1 MKEITITLTLDELN
15 VLLAGLGKL
24 PLEASIGVFGKV
36 KAQAESQIN
45 PVQTPP
51 SDE

>member
-1 MKEITITLTLDELN
+1 MNELN
-15 VLLAGLGKL
+15 IKLTVEDINLILASLGKL

>member
-24 PLEASIGVFGKV
+24 PLEVSIGVFGKV